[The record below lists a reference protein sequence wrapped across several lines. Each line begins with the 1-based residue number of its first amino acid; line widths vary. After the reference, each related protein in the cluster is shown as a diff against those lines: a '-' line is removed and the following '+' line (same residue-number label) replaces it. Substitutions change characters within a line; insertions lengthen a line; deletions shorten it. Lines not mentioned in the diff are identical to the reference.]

1 MRNMNITD
9 VDSLVYTKNLK
20 GLNLSNNQIKRL
32 SEDIGQLSQLKY
44 IILSKNILESLP
56 ESLGLIPTL

>member
-1 MRNMNITD
+1 MNITE

>member
-1 MRNMNITD
+1 MNITD